1 MAKKKIDNKVSID
14 RVCRTCALYDEARGC
29 SNPSREIMKA
39 IEKATGKI
47 VEVEFVERKT
57 HTGEQVYMT
66 HEGCLIEESK
76 LDFNV
81 EPIDYWTRLEHQYA
95 GMAMQGLLS
104 SGKLNIIMDNS
115 DVLPEGIAI
124 MSRDFAHAL
133 VEKMK
138 EKEERK

>member
-1 MAKKKIDNKVSID
+1 
-14 RVCRTCALYDEARGC
+14 
-29 SNPSREIMKA
+29 MKA
-39 IEKATGKI
+39 RVKETGKI

-66 HEGCLIEESK
+66 HEGCLIEESR

-95 GMAMQGLLS
+95 GMAMQGLCANA
-104 SGKLNIIMDNS
+104 KFMQDH
-115 DVLPEGIAI
+115 EG
-124 MSRDFAHAL
+124 DFQCNEDMVAVYAYDIAHAL

-138 EKEERK
+138 EQAGSRREE